1 MVLNVDADELVRTAA
16 ALAALAREAGAAMP
30 GGWVV
35 PAGADPISAAAVPRL
50 NGQAAALLNELGGL
64 LGEIQGTA
72 SKVGAAAVDY
82 TATDAAGSRALGG
95 SGGEQAANPVP
106 EVVPL
111 PLRLPPPAGGVP
123 DATVDP
129 LTFARALHTGP
140 GPGRATEFAGTV
152 RNFAGSLLAG
162 TAPGVTAAAGALQG
176 WTPVGA
182 AASTELLGQQGRLTG
197 LGARL
202 GTLADGID
210 SYGTAFRLAK
220 AKHPTPQEILAARRK
235 LLTALRSKDPVGTE
249 LALAEFQ
256 EQNARSA
263 ETITGYTGAVES
275 GVGAGAAAAG
285 AGADESSGQGDSS
298 MLSAMLPALMSA
310 MSGMEGQQ
318 GGDEYDDIGYDDY
331 GYDDGSYA
339 DDYGIPSF
347 TGAGPGSPG
356 APGGVP
362 GVDAGIPADT
372 AFAVG
377 AMPMVSGTGTAP
389 STAGLPRAS
398 VIEPLGGGSQA
409 GANGSRAG
417 SPYMPYMPMA
427 PGMGGGQGGAGGDRN
442 RVVAWHPD
450 RLMYVDDTPHTDPV
464 IGERPSIAPTVT
476 PPTPAPPTQQ
486 PSSGGTP

>member
-1 MVLNVDADELVRTAA
+1 MVLNVDIDELVRTAA
-16 ALAALAREAGAAMP
+16 ALAALAREAGGAIP

-35 PAGADPISAAAVPRL
+35 PAGADPISATAVPRL
-50 NGQAAALLNELGGL
+50 NGQTATLLNELGGL
-64 LGEIQGTA
+64 LGEIQRTA

-82 TATDAAGSRALGG
+82 TATDADGSRALGG
-95 SGGEQAANPVP
+95 SGGEQAVNPVP
-106 EVVPL
+106 EIVPL
-111 PLRLPPPAGGVP
+111 PIRLPPPVGGVP

-129 LTFARALHTGP
+129 LTFARALHAGP
-140 GPGRATEFAGTV
+140 GPGRAAEFAGTV
-152 RNFAGSLLAG
+152 RNFAGTLLAG
-162 TAPGVTAAAGALQG
+162 TAPGMTAAAGVLQG

-182 AASTELLGQQGRLTG
+182 TASTELLGQHGRLTG

-220 AKHPTPQEILAARRK
+220 AKHPTPQEIMAARRK
-235 LLTALRSKDPVGTE
+235 LLAALRSKDPVGTE

-275 GVGAGAAAAG
+275 GVGAGQAAAG
-285 AGADESSGQGDSS
+285 AGADEGAGQGDSS

-310 MSGMEGQQ
+310 MSGMNGLQ
-318 GGDEYDDIGYDDY
+318 GDDGYDDIGYDDDY
-331 GYDDGSYA
+331 GYDDIGY

-356 APGGVP
+356 APGGMP
-362 GVDAGIPADT
+362 SVDAGIPADT

-398 VIEPLGGGSQA
+398 VIEPLGAGSQA

-417 SPYMPYMPMA
+417 SPYMPYMPMS
-427 PGMGGGQGGAGGDRN
+427 PGMGGGQGGGGGDRN

-476 PPTPAPPTQQ
+476 PPTPAPPTQH
-486 PSSGGTP
+486 PSSGGTA